1 MIFQKA
7 ASAVIKEFMKA
18 VSTILMGFQKSPKTV
33 SRFVKKIVK
42 ISVFSIPLKWVVSAF
57 LKAVL

>member
-18 VSTILMGFQKSPKTV
+18 VSTILMGF
-33 SRFVKKIVK
+33 
-42 ISVFSIPLKWVVSAF
+42 VFSIPLKWAVAAF
-57 LKAVL
+57 LEAVL